1 MELDKKHSTTHDLQ
15 DLLSLRERIGAL
27 VSELGDE
34 ATFKVDLSESEDAY
48 QLVAEVP
55 GVAQDDLEIA
65 LQGRHLTIAGVVAPH
80 EPDTHLLIDERFSGN
95 LQRTVELP
103 GEVVERK
110 SRAQMR
116 DGLLILHLPKR

>member
-15 DLLSLRERIGAL
+15 DLLSLRERIGSL

-48 QLVAEVP
+48 QLIAEVP
-55 GVAQDDLEIA
+55 GVARDDLEIA
-65 LQGRHLTIAGVVAPH
+65 LQGRHLTIAGVVTPH
-80 EPDTHLLIDERFSGN
+80 EPDAHLLIDERPSGN
-95 LQRTVELP
+95 LQRTIELP
-103 GEVVERK
+103 GKVVERK
-110 SRAQMR
+110 SHAQMR